1 MKIKRRDLLSL
12 VAGLALAIFG
22 STWLSSAQKKYLT
35 STRKRSLPFIIGW
48 YEFLEN
54 TAGPSQVAGKGINFV
69 IPYIEKTKLEK
80 IKIFLDA
87 AKVAKIKVLV
97 EVHRP
102 LVEAGNVAGTREFIR
117 TYKNHPAVYGWYLYD
132 EPEIKKPTP
141 LTPELLT
148 KVYQAIK
155 AEDKSKPV
163 AIVFSD
169 VSKVESYSNAMDIS
183 MWDAYPCNDDVPEF
197 AWVPSYREALNR
209 VTKISHGKQKK
220 FWNVLQA
227 YSGRLTKREPTKAEF
242 RYMFYYSI
250 FSGSDGLLFWMHPW
264 STPAWNE
271 AVLYATIQEFQP
283 YMSAI
288 INGYNSVDITSSDW
302 ANTVET
308 RLFTIPKSRKKLMV
322 SINHERAPVNMT
334 VKLDRAS
341 AGKSVAIGKRKID
354 RVSAQS
360 TLQIALNSYEVR
372 LYEIG

>member
-1 MKIKRRDLLSL
+1 MKINRRNLFSL
-12 VAGLALAIFG
+12 IAGVTLAILG
-22 STWLSSAQKKYLT
+22 SSWLTSAQKKYLT

-54 TAGPSQVAGKGINFV
+54 TAGPSQVANKGINFV
-69 IPYIEKTKLEK
+69 IPYIEGSKLEK

-87 AKVAKIKVLV
+87 AKAAKIKVLV

-148 KVYQAIK
+148 KVYRAIK

-169 VSKVESYSNAMDIS
+169 VGKVESYSNAMDIS

-197 AWVPSYREALNR
+197 AWVPSYRDALNR

-227 YSGRLTKREPTKAEF
+227 YSGQLKKREPTKAEF

-271 AVLYATIQEFQP
+271 AVLYATIKEFQP
-283 YMSAI
+283 YIPAI
-288 INGYNSVDITSSDW
+288 VNGYSSANITPSEW

-322 SINHERAPVNMT
+322 VINHESVPVNMT
-334 VKLDRAS
+334 VKLDRSLAS
-341 AGKSVAIGKRKID
+341 KSVMIGNRKID

-360 TLQIALNSYEVR
+360 TLKVALSAYEVR
-372 LYEIG
+372 LQEIG

>member
-1 MKIKRRDLLSL
+1 MKIKRRNLLSL
-12 VAGLALAIFG
+12 VAGLGLAIFG
-22 STWLSSAQKKYLT
+22 ATWLSSAQKKYLT
-35 STRKRSLPFIIGW
+35 STRKRSLPFILGW

-54 TAGPSQVAGKGINFV
+54 TAGPLQVASKGINFV
-69 IPYIEKTKLEK
+69 IPYIESTKLEK
-80 IKIFLDA
+80 IKVFLDA
-87 AKVAKIKVLV
+87 ARTAKIKVLV

-102 LVEAGNVAGTREFIR
+102 LVEAGNVVGTREFIR
-117 TYKNHPAVYGWYLYD
+117 AYKNHPAVYGWYLYD

-169 VSKVESYSNAMDIS
+169 VGKVESYSNAMDIS

-209 VTKISHGKQKK
+209 VTKISHSNQKK

-227 YSGRLTKREPTKAEF
+227 YSGQLKKREPTKAEF

-264 STPAWNE
+264 SKPVWNE
-271 AVLYATIQEFQP
+271 AVLYATIKEFQP
-283 YMSAI
+283 YISTI
-288 INGYNSVDITSSDW
+288 INGYNAINITPSEL

-308 RLFTIPKSRKKLMV
+308 RIFTIPKSRKKLMV
-322 SINHERAPVNMT
+322 VINHERAPVKMT
-334 VKLDRAS
+334 VKLDRAL

-354 RVSAQS
+354 RVSS
-360 TLQIALNSYEVR
+360 NSSLQVGLSAYEVR

>member
-1 MKIKRRDLLSL
+1 MKIKRRNLFSL
-12 VAGLALAIFG
+12 IAGLALASFG
-22 STWLSSAQKKYLT
+22 STWLSSAQKKYVT

-54 TAGPSQVAGKGINFV
+54 TAGPSQVASKGINFV

-87 AKVAKIKVLV
+87 AKAAKIKVLV
-97 EVHRP
+97 EVYRP

-141 LTPELLT
+141 LTPELLI

-169 VSKVESYSNAMDIS
+169 VGKVESYSNAMDIS

-197 AWVPSYREALNR
+197 AWVSSYREALNR

-227 YSGRLTKREPTKAEF
+227 YSGQLKKREPTKAEF

-271 AVLYATIQEFQP
+271 AVLYATIKEFQP
-283 YMSAI
+283 YIPAI
-288 INGYNSVDITSSDW
+288 INGYNSVNITPTERK
-302 ANTVET
+302 NTVET
-308 RLFTIPKSRKKLMV
+308 RLFAIPGSRKKLMV
-322 SINHERAPVNMT
+322 VINHERAPVNMT
-334 VKLDRAS
+334 VKLNRS
-341 AGKSVAIGKRKID
+341 LAGKSVAIGKRKID

-360 TLQIALNSYEVR
+360 NLQIALSSYEIQ